1 MAYITFIVLSAV
13 QKLRIRLRA
22 IKDARVNHFSVED
35 LIVALIGPRPTPFTP
50 TEVDKHRIL
59 QHQRSN
65 VAKEQEL
72 TDDLHQR
79 EEAHKRKFNPTGMW
93 LLVAVLYFIEF
104 CGSADVLR
112 KAGVEGGAM
121 YVYAAMLTTAMF
133 VIASICARK
142 EPRTMGYYGCYA
154 AFFALG
160 FVAAV
165 VRYHE
170 LAARE
175 DATTGES
182 MALAGL
188 MFAITVLP
196 AWLAE
201 VFIRKALDG
210 RETARDLKLTK
221 RELKKEQKAIA
232 GAQNA
237 VEKIQKNVTDY
248 DHVAGLIR
256 AEYRRHWEYER
267 KRLAVGHPPDNPE
280 EAA

>member
-35 LIVALIGPRPTPFTP
+35 LIVALIGPRPTQFTP

-79 EEAHKRKFNPTGMW
+79 EEAHKRKFNPTLMW

-112 KAGVEGGAM
+112 KAGVDGGAV

-154 AFFALG
+154 GFFALG

-170 LAARE
+170 LVARE

-232 GAQNA
+232 GAQAA

-267 KRLAVGHPPDNPE
+267 KRLAAGQPPDRPE

>member
-1 MAYITFIVLSAV
+1 MAYLTFIVLSAL

-22 IKDARVNHFSVED
+22 IKDARVNYFGVED
-35 LIVALIGPRPTPFTP
+35 LIVALLGPRPTPFTP

-65 VAKEQEL
+65 VAKQEEL
-72 TDDLHQR
+72 TDDLHQKAD
-79 EEAHKRKFNPTGMW
+79 AHKDKWNPTFMW
-93 LLVAVLYFIEF
+93 GLVAVLYAVEF

-112 KAGVEGGAM
+112 KAGIDGGAVF
-121 YVYAAMLTTAMF
+121 VYAAMLTTGMF
-133 VIASICARK
+133 VIASVCARQV
-142 EPRTMGYYGCYA
+142 PRTLRYYAWYA
-154 AFFALG
+154 GFFALG
-160 FVAAV
+160 LVAAI

-170 LAARE
+170 LVARE

-188 MFAITVLP
+188 MLAITVLP

-201 VFIRKALDG
+201 VFIRKALEG
-210 RETARDLKLTK
+210 RETARDLALTK
-221 RELKKEQKAIA
+221 KELKKEQKGIA
-232 GAQNA
+232 GAQA
-237 VEKIQKNVTDY
+237 QVEKIQNAVSGY

-267 KRLAVGHPPDNPE
+267 RRLASGEPPDRPMD
-280 EAA
+280 AA

>member
-1 MAYITFIVLSAV
+1 MAYVTFIVLSAI

-22 IKDARVNHFSVED
+22 IKDARVNYFSVED

-65 VAKEQEL
+65 IAKEQEL
-72 TDDLHQR
+72 TDDLHQK
-79 EEAHKRKFNPTGMW
+79 EENHKHKFNPPFMW
-93 LLVAVLYFIEF
+93 FLVAILYFIEF
-104 CGSADVLR
+104 CGGADVLR
-112 KAGVEGGAM
+112 KAGVEGG
-121 YVYAAMLTTAMF
+121 VVFIYAAMLTTAMF
-133 VIASICARK
+133 AIATVCARQ
-142 EPRTMGYYGCYA
+142 EPRTARYYAWYA
-154 AFFALG
+154 GFFGLG

-165 VRYHE
+165 VRYRE
-170 LAARE
+170 LVARE

-210 RETARDLKLTK
+210 RETSRDLKLTK
-221 RELKKEQKAIA
+221 RELKREQKALA
-232 GAQNA
+232 GAQTA
-237 VEKIQKNVTDY
+237 VEKINKNVADH

-267 KRLAVGHPPDNPE
+267 KRLAVGQPPDSPT

>member
-1 MAYITFIVLSAV
+1 MAYLTFIVLSAL

-22 IKDARVNHFSVED
+22 IKDARVNYFGVDD
-35 LIVALIGPRPTPFTP
+35 LIVALLGPRPTPFSP
-50 TEVDKHRIL
+50 TEVDKHRLL
-59 QHQRSN
+59 QHQRSD

-72 TDDLHQR
+72 THDLHQK
-79 EEAHKRKFNPTGMW
+79 EEAHKHKWSPTLMW
-93 LLVAVLYFIEF
+93 SLVGILYCVEF

-112 KAGVEGGAM
+112 KAGVEGGAVF
-121 YVYAAMLTTAMF
+121 VYAALLTTAMF
-133 VIASICARK
+133 AIASVCARQV
-142 EPRTMGYYGCYA
+142 PRTMRYYAWYA
-154 AFFALG
+154 GFFGLG

-170 LAARE
+170 LVARE

-201 VFIRKALDG
+201 VFIRKALEG
-210 RETARDLKLTK
+210 RETARDLALTK
-221 RELKKEQKAIA
+221 RELKKEQKSLA
-232 GAQNA
+232 GAQA
-237 VEKIQKNVTDY
+237 EVEKIDNKVAGY

-267 KRLAVGHPPDNPE
+267 RRLGSNEPPDRPM

>member
-1 MAYITFIVLSAV
+1 MAYITFIVLSPI

-50 TEVDKHRIL
+50 TEVDKHRLL

-79 EEAHKRKFNPTGMW
+79 EEAHKRKFNPTLMW

-112 KAGVEGGAM
+112 KAGIDDGAV
-121 YVYAAMLTTAMF
+121 YVYGAMLTTAMF

-142 EPRTMGYYGCYA
+142 EPRTMSYYGWYA
-154 AFFALG
+154 GFFALG
-160 FVAAV
+160 LVAAV

-170 LAARE
+170 LVARE

-256 AEYRRHWEYER
+256 AEYRRHWGYER
-267 KRLAVGHPPDNPE
+267 KRLAGGHPPDNPE
-280 EAA
+280 EAT